1 MFDYGN
7 TLGNGWILKTYYK
20 KLLSEMDGEFRHFRP
35 QKQSMGDKLRK
46 IAPKNSVADWVQKKE
61 STCYICDRFQKE
73 YERYLDTFSIYMK
86 RPGFQSTDCK
96 E

>member
-1 MFDYGN
+1 
-7 TLGNGWILKTYYK
+7 
-20 KLLSEMDGEFRHFRP
+20 MDGEFRHFRP

-73 YERYLDTFSIYMK
+73 YQRYLDTFFLFI
-86 RPGFQSTDCK
+86 
-96 E
+96 